1 MFSRFAPVAAAIS
14 VLFMVGHAG
23 AQEAEG
29 PLAPGEGEWRPV
41 LEAAIATDDGET
53 IAETA
58 KSLKALYPDEAA
70 FIDALTPVPPPP
82 PEYGLF
88 DLEGWDGELELTVT
102 QAQGNSENTA
112 FGGAMKA
119 VNEFGRWTHAV
130 SAYADFGGAD
140 GVRTQERFGGVYQID
155 MTINDR
161 AFAYN
166 KLEYE
171 DDRFSGFAYRIFY
184 TAGLGYYFI
193 DNDRAVWKGEAG
205 PGVRYSSI
213 QQTPDGDPTSPTFG
227 QQIPLED
234 SSTDFA
240 AFASSDLSLKL
251 TDTSDLNHTADVT
264 YTDTTTTLTSRL
276 AIDTRING
284 HLSLRVSGR
293 VRYETDP
300 PSGRENTDTVV
311 KASLLFRY

>member
-1 MFSRFAPVAAAIS
+1 MHSRIASIAAAIS
-14 VLFMVGHAG
+14 ILVLAG
-23 AQEAEG
+23 AATAQEAAG
-29 PLAPGEGEWRPV
+29 PLAPNEGAWRPV
-41 LEAAIATDDGET
+41 LEAAVATGDDDVIAD
-53 IAETA
+53 TA
-58 KSLKALYPDEAA
+58 KSLKALYPDEVAY
-70 FIDALTPVPPPP
+70 IDALTPVPPPP
-82 PEYGLF
+82 PEYGFF
-88 DLEGWDGELELTVT
+88 DLEGWDGEIELTVT

-140 GVRTQERFGGVYQID
+140 GERTQERFGGMYQVD

-166 KLEYE
+166 KIEYE

-184 TAGLGYYFI
+184 TAGLGYFFI

-213 QQTPDGDPTSPTFG
+213 QQTPDADPNSPTFG

-251 TDTSDLNHTADVT
+251 TDTTDLAHEVDVT
-264 YTDTTTTLTSRL
+264 YTDTTTTLTSKL